1 MNALKITSL
10 SLAFLCRQTWIMK
23 TSDSLGVR
31 SFACWT
37 CQGRGRRLLK
47 ARSYTWNLSDG
58 PNTPPQNKTK
68 QNKTIYLR
76 KDLWEQKKKKRNP
89 ISVLI
94 KIPFAVRPRR
104 LIFLYRWVRWPGR
117 TFAVLYFWDCINSK
131 RMQTLKE
138 QCVPGKQCVWRALPF
153 TMSAARKPTWQT
165 NFVPPAHRNRNWSA

>member
-1 MNALKITSL
+1 MNYENLWL
-10 SLAFLCRQTWIMK
+10 SRRTQFCMLDVSGTGPTAFKSTFIHLEPLWRTK
-23 TSDSLGVR
+23 HSP
-31 SFACWT
+31 A
-37 CQGRGRRLLK
+37 K
-47 ARSYTWNLSDG
+47 
-58 PNTPPQNKTK
+58 QNKTK
-68 QNKTIYLR
+68 QNNLLEER
-76 KDLWEQKKKKRNP
+76 FVRAKKKKRNP

-104 LIFLYRWVRWPGR
+104 FIFLYRWVRWPGR